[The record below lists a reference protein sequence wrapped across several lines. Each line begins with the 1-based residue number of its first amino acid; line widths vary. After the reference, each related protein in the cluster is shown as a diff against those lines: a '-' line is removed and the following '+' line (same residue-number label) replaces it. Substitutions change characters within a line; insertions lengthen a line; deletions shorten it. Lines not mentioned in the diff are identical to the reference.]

1 MVICH
6 SIRGGRIAFKALPFL
21 VQLSALYTLCPR
33 NDQRPLMSLLALGI
47 NHNTASV
54 ALRERVAF
62 GPDCIDH
69 ALRELAAQPG
79 VSEAVIVSTCNR
91 TELYC
96 ALEQGHGEQV
106 AQWLQQYHGLDNA
119 EVDKAIYQHHDEEAV
134 RHLMRV
140 ACGLDSLVLGE
151 PQILGQIKQSY
162 AHAQQAEVLK
172 GSLERLFQKAFS
184 VAKRVRT
191 DTEIGA
197 SAVSVAFAAVSLARR
212 IFSDLSQTKVLLVG
226 AGETIELVARHL
238 REQNVRQMMVANRTL
253 QRAHTLAEEFGAQ
266 VMTLEEIPDYLHE
279 ADIVI
284 TSTASPLPIIG
295 KGMVERAL
303 KARRFRPMFLVDIA
317 VPRDIEAQVD
327 DLPDAYLYTVDDL
340 QGIIEQNLETRKR
353 AATQAEV
360 IVLEERDEFMD
371 WYRSLHAVDL
381 IRDYRAQ
388 AQQYAE
394 EELTRAL
401 QALAQGESPEAA
413 ARALTHRLTNKLIH
427 APTQALRQAG
437 ASGDREQ
444 LIQLRQVLGLSAD

>member
-1 MVICH
+1 
-6 SIRGGRIAFKALPFL
+6 
-21 VQLSALYTLCPR
+21 
-33 NDQRPLMSLLALGI
+33 MSLLALGI

-62 GPDCIDH
+62 GPDRIDR
-69 ALRELAAQPG
+69 ALRELVEQPG

-96 ALEQGHGEQV
+96 SLEQGQGEQV
-106 AQWLQQYHGLDNA
+106 LSWLQRFHALEA
-119 EVDKAIYQHHDEEAV
+119 SEVLSAIYRHQDEEAV

-162 AHAQQAEVLK
+162 AHAQQAEAVK
-172 GSLERLFQKAFS
+172 GSLERLFQKSFS

-197 SAVSVAFAAVSLARR
+197 SAVSVAFAAVSLGKR

-238 REQNVRQMMVANRTL
+238 REQNVTQMMVANRTL
-253 QRAHTLAEEFGAQ
+253 QRAQLLAEEFGAQ

-284 TSTASPLPIIG
+284 SSTASPLPIIG

-303 KARRFRPMFLVDIA
+303 KARRFKPMFLVDIA
-317 VPRDIEAQVD
+317 VPRDIEAEVD
-327 DLPDAYLYTVDDL
+327 ELSDAYLYTVDDL

-353 AATQAEV
+353 AAAEAEL
-360 IVLEERDEFMD
+360 IVQEERDDFMG
-371 WYRSLHAVDL
+371 WYRSQHSVDL
-381 IRDYRAQ
+381 IRDYRHQ
-388 AQQYAE
+388 AQQVAD
-394 EELTRAL
+394 EELQRAL
-401 QALAQGESPEAA
+401 LALQQGENAEQALK
-413 ARALTHRLTNKLIH
+413 ALTHRLTNKLIH
-427 APTQALRQAG
+427 APTQALRQA
-437 ASGDREQ
+437 AAQGDSHK
-444 LIQLRQVLGLSAD
+444 LSQLRQVLGLSQES

>member
-1 MVICH
+1 
-6 SIRGGRIAFKALPFL
+6 
-21 VQLSALYTLCPR
+21 
-33 NDQRPLMSLLALGI
+33 MSLLALGI

-62 GPDCIDH
+62 GPDRIDR
-69 ALRELAAQPG
+69 ALRELVEQPG

-96 ALEQGHGEQV
+96 SLEQGQGEQV
-106 AQWLQQYHGLDNA
+106 LNWLQRFHELEA
-119 EVDKAIYQHHDEEAV
+119 SEVLSAIYQHRDEEAV

-162 AHAQQAEVLK
+162 AHAQQAEAVK
-172 GSLERLFQKAFS
+172 GSLERLFQKSFS

-238 REQNVRQMMVANRTL
+238 REQNVTRMMVANRTL
-253 QRAHTLAEEFGAQ
+253 QRAQLLAEEFGAQ

-284 TSTASPLPIIG
+284 SSTASPLPILG

-317 VPRDIEAQVD
+317 VPRDIEAEVD
-327 DLPDAYLYTVDDL
+327 ELSDAYFYTVDDL

-353 AATQAEV
+353 AAAEAEL
-360 IVLEERDEFMD
+360 IVQEERDDFMG
-371 WYRSLHAVDL
+371 WYRSQHSVDL
-381 IRDYRAQ
+381 IRDYRHQ
-388 AQQYAE
+388 SQQVAD
-394 EELTRAL
+394 EELQRAL
-401 QALAQGESPEAA
+401 LALQQGEHAEQALK
-413 ARALTHRLTNKLIH
+413 ALAHRLTNKLIH
-427 APTQALRQAG
+427 APTQALRQA
-437 ASGDREQ
+437 AAQGDTHK
-444 LIQLRQVLGLSAD
+444 LAQLRQVLGLSQES